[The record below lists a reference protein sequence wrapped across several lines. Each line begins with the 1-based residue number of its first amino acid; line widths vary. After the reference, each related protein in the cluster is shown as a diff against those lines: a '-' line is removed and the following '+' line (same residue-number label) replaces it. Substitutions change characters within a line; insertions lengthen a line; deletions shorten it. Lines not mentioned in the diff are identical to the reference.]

1 MATGVV
7 RLIGG
12 WFKYRA
18 PEHFS
23 PSWVPPLLGFLSL
36 CEKHNSPEGLT
47 ALRILWSR
55 SEYCDFGPTILPVLT
70 PILAPTH
77 PLKARGLA
85 LRIFCRVTAGWF
97 SPQTENVPGADLD
110 RFLQVVG
117 DPFHFPSLPFQD
129 RDPFDEVYD
138 EPWPWKA
145 TVVLIE
151 FASSD
156 LWRNHLRLSNFTSCE
171 EALSTEEGRR
181 RALRFMFDAAI
192 QSRQE
197 LLCTPAKIIA
207 AIRCL
212 EELRCFNTAGVVIL
226 WAWTADVVDAVDHD
240 AWGLIE
246 GATLDFYQT
255 HGIRRL
261 TALSRHITDAA
272 MEYAHR
278 EFLLTY
284 YQGPPCRVGSVR
296 KLTPSGDAMHQWDA
310 QDFEVLRVSQV
321 CQLSRLYRL
330 FGCNP
335 ITWKEMVAVGEVGEE
350 TGTSLLRRSVTSV
363 KFTDWACDYP

>member
-1 MATGVV
+1 MATEVV

-12 WFKYRA
+12 WFKYDA
-18 PEHFS
+18 PEQFH
-23 PSWVPPLLGFLSL
+23 PSWVPPLFGFLSL
-36 CEKHNSPEGLT
+36 CEKYNHPEGLT
-47 ALRILWSR
+47 ALRILSSH
-55 SEYCDFGPTILPVLT
+55 SEYRDFSTTILPVLT

-77 PLKARGLA
+77 SLKSRGLA
-85 LRIFCRVTAGWF
+85 LRIFYQVTAEWF
-97 SPQTENVPGADLD
+97 SPQMENVPGADLN
-110 RFLQVVG
+110 RLLQAVG
-117 DPFHFPSLPFQD
+117 DPFQFPSLPLQD
-129 RDPFDEVYD
+129 EDPFDRVDCE
-138 EPWPWKA
+138 PWKA

-156 LWRNHLRLSNFTSCE
+156 LWRNHLRLSNLTSCE

-181 RALRFMFDAAI
+181 SALGFMFDAAI
-192 QSRQE
+192 YSRQE
-197 LLCTPAKIIA
+197 LLRTPAEIIA
-207 AIRCL
+207 AIRRL

-226 WAWTADVVDAVDHD
+226 WAWTAGVVDAVDHN

-261 TALSRHITDAA
+261 TALSRHITDAT
-272 MEYAHR
+272 METLHQI
-278 EFLLTY
+278 FLLTNR
-284 YQGPPCRVGSVR
+284 QGLTCRVGGFR
-296 KLTPSGDAMHQWDA
+296 ELTPSEDATHRWDA
-310 QDFEVLRVSQV
+310 WSFEVLRVSQV